1 MRQWGAL
8 GRDCTW
14 PSEEREGE
22 VGGEAA
28 RGPRSAGCL
37 GECEAHGSG
46 PGAENAPDQSRA
58 PPQERMGTSWKKGRS
73 GLSRRSSV
81 ASDLSDGPGGAWRRG

>member
-46 PGAENAPDQSRA
+46 AGAENAPDQSRA
-58 PPQERMGTSWKKGRS
+58 P
-73 GLSRRSSV
+73 RRS
-81 ASDLSDGPGGAWRRG
+81 AWARAGERAGRA